1 MGESRIPELHRL
13 LRALVRRPSVN
24 PMGAPKAAPA
34 LHFEHRMTRLI
45 ERWAAKRG
53 IPCER
58 RPVAPLRANVL
69 LRYSVPK
76 PAFTLLLEV
85 HQDTVA
91 VGGMTIAP
99 FAGEIRDGRLY
110 GRGACD
116 VKGGMASMLAVMDR
130 LHREK
135 PTTGG
140 DVVLACTVDEEHT
153 FLGVQQLMKEG
164 LKADFAVCAEPTNLR
179 IVDAHKGVARWR
191 ITTAGKACHSSA
203 PDAGVNAIYRMGR
216 LLGAVEDY
224 ANHLRRSP
232 ADARLGPPTISVG
245 RIEGGSGVNIVPDRC
260 WIDIDRR
267 LLPGES
273 PKDAPRGLERFLA
286 MHPAIDFAFQ
296 SEPLV
301 LACPSL
307 RPLETARGKELNQRL
322 GDAIDRVAGPHR
334 VEAVPYG
341 TDASSIAEAGIP
353 AVVFGP
359 GDIAQAHTADEWIE
373 LKQVEQAAEILFSMA
388 TKP

>member
-1 MGESRIPELHRL
+1 
-13 LRALVRRPSVN
+13 
-24 PMGAPKAAPA
+24 
-34 LHFEHRMTRLI
+34 MTRLI

-58 RPVAPLRANVL
+58 RPVAPLRDNVL
-69 LRYSVPK
+69 LRYAVPK

-85 HQDTVA
+85 HQDTVP
-91 VGGMTIAP
+91 VDGMTIDP

-135 PTTGG
+135 PATGG
-140 DVVLACTVDEEHT
+140 NVVLACTVDEEHT
-153 FLGVQQLMKEG
+153 FIGVQQLMKEG

-203 PDAGVNAIYRMGR
+203 PEGGVNAIYRMAR

-224 ANHLRRSP
+224 AEHLRRSP
-232 ADARLGPPTISVG
+232 SDHRLGSPTISVG
-245 RIEGGSGVNIVPDRC
+245 RIGGGTGVNIVPDRC

-267 LLPGES
+267 LLPGELPEEAS
-273 PKDAPRGLERFLA
+273 RSLERFLSS
-286 MHPAIDFAFQ
+286 HPAVDFPFQ

-307 RPLETARGKELNQRL
+307 RPLETGRGKELTQRL
-322 GDAIDRVAGPHR
+322 GEAIDRFAGPHR

-388 TKP
+388 TRP